1 MCVKSWTSVEIMVLG
16 CLVMEIC
23 EENGACV

>member
-16 CLVMEIC
+16 CLVMEIR
-23 EENGACV
+23 EENGTCV